1 MDEAKAWDAVAGF
14 LTGQAL
20 EKGLSEKTCEAY
32 RNDLGNL
39 IDFCVQRSITDWDD
53 VTPLDIT
60 RFIGELYDLGIS
72 PATVNRRLSAYRGF
86 FSYLAREGILKT
98 NPAKLVTGPRAGRK
112 LPHIL
117 SPENISAILE
127 QPDNSTPAGLRDR
140 AILELMYGCGLRV
153 SEVIAVRLESFV
165 LEGKLL
171 AVTGKGE
178 KQRLV
183 PIGGMA
189 QKAVVDYLSQGRPRL
204 VREPRK
210 AGSFLFLSV
219 KLGKPVSR
227 QAVWLMIK
235 KYTREANP
243 ELNVTPHTF
252 RHSFATHLLEGGAGL
267 RDVQAM
273 LGHVSIDTTMIY
285 THIDRSHL
293 IEVVRT
299 FHPRS

>member
-1 MDEAKAWDAVAGF
+1 MDEATAWDAVAGF
-14 LTGQAL
+14 LTSMAL
-20 EKGLSEKTCEAY
+20 EKGSSEKTCEAY
-32 RNDLGNL
+32 RNDLANL
-39 IDFCVQRSITDWDD
+39 LDFCVQRSISGWDK
-53 VTPLDIT
+53 VTPLEIT
-60 RFIGELYDLGIS
+60 RFINELYDLGIS
-72 PATVNRRLSAYRGF
+72 SATVNRRLSAYRGF
-86 FSYLAREGILKT
+86 FSYLCREGIIRT
-98 NPAKLVTGPRAGRK
+98 NPAKLVSGPRAGRK
-112 LPHIL
+112 LPYVL
-117 SPENISAILE
+117 TPEDISAIFE
-127 QPDNSTPAGLRDR
+127 QPDITTSAGLRDR

-153 SEVIAVRLESFV
+153 SEVIAVRMESFV

-183 PIGGMA
+183 PVGGMA
-189 QKAVVDYLSQGRPRL
+189 QKAVADYLSQGRSRL

-210 AGSFLFLSV
+210 AGGFLFLSV
-219 KLGKPVSR
+219 KLGRPVTR

-235 KYTREANP
+235 KYARVVNP
-243 ELNVTPHTF
+243 ELNVTPHMF

-267 RDVQAM
+267 REVQTM

-285 THIDRSHL
+285 THIDRTHL